1 MTLSKK
7 APFVLLVIVV
17 MLVPLGQLSIVHPVV
32 PLPRALLESQALAC
46 LTNVYPVD
54 LKHYN
59 ITLSSCYTLPSA
71 PSDTYMTQAVDYQ
84 LDSSDSRLLANF
96 LFRDDVLY
104 SCNLR
109 VLAGSVA
116 AAQPLANVTDAAR
129 DFLEK
134 YQAYS
139 GADSTELIHI
149 LSVFDETKG
158 WNMTLGDLCLGV
170 SHLVVPN
177 AFNATSFVWNYMFNG
192 TYNAPVSISFDNGAF
207 YSFMDCRQF
216 YTVGSAEAIK
226 AAMQYIENYSYTAPD
241 GAQVSGFNVSRTAA
255 VAKFNYTSGNGG
267 VPYPCWDV
275 TLNLNQTYPGGVN
288 ALLVEVWSD
297 SGEVFNCSNQAV
309 GLVPVDDSSAGPMPT
324 PQPENTMLSSA
335 IPPSNGNPDF
345 ASPSVHQ
352 INTTSRTN
360 ANLALSAGTSSPN
373 LLIAGIIG
381 TIASVT
387 ATTIAVLIVFK
398 RRRK

>member
-7 APFVLLVIVV
+7 APLV
-17 MLVPLGQLSIVHPVV
+17 MLLFVIMLVQLGQPSVVHADAPM
-32 PLPRALLESQALAC
+32 PSLLESKALAC

-84 LDSSDSRLLANF
+84 LDSSDSTLLANF

-116 AAQPLANVTDAAR
+116 AAQPLTNVTDAAI

-134 YQAYS
+134 YHAYS

-149 LSVFDETKG
+149 LSVFDETKSA
-158 WNMTLGDLCLGV
+158 NMTLGDLSLGV
-170 SHLVVPN
+170 SHLVIPN
-177 AFNATSFVWNYMFNG
+177 AANDTSFVWNYIFNG
-192 TYNAPVSISFDNGAF
+192 TDNAPVSISFDKGAF
-207 YSFMDCRQF
+207 YSFMDFRQF
-216 YTVGSAEAIK
+216 YTVGSAKAIS
-226 AAMQYIENYSYTAPD
+226 AAMKYIENYSYTAPD
-241 GAQVSGFNVSRTAA
+241 GAQISRFNVIENGTVAQFFSSSR
-255 VAKFNYTSGNGG
+255 NGSAL
-267 VPYPCWDV
+267 YPCWNV

-288 ALLVEVWSD
+288 ALLVEVWAD

-309 GLVPVDDSSAGPMPT
+309 SSVPVDNSRTEPPPT
-324 PQPENTMLSSA
+324 PQPENTTLLTA
-335 IPPSNGNPDF
+335 TPPSSGNPF
-345 ASPSVHQ
+345 SASPSVPQ
-352 INTTSRTN
+352 TNTTSPKN
-360 ANLALSAGTSSPN
+360 DAALSAETSSPN
-373 LLIAGIIG
+373 LLIACITG
-381 TIASVT
+381 TAAAVT
-387 ATTIAVLIVFK
+387 ATTIALLIVVK
-398 RRRK
+398 RKCK